1 MEGKLLQ
8 SLTKYVQTNLRNQ
21 VKQDFYG
28 TIHQG
33 LKINKC
39 RLNCNFK
46 KNVFLSEWNTCENSH
61 VSRAQTKLCLGLN
74 NTKVFTNTLKLR
86 NEKQKSYFKD
96 IIYKISQRLRRL
108 AIYNN

>member
-46 KNVFLSEWNTCENSH
+46 KNVFLSE
-61 VSRAQTKLCLGLN
+61 
-74 NTKVFTNTLKLR
+74 
-86 NEKQKSYFKD
+86 
-96 IIYKISQRLRRL
+96 
-108 AIYNN
+108 